1 VLVLT
6 PEVYADGEKLTKAVN
21 EHRRV
26 GPVVVIAPK
35 WQTMP
40 VDTRQPGLRRGWV
53 RVIGTELPQWKGFL
67 DDVTVNTRG
76 FGTGARRVA
85 TSLSVPAPVLP
96 DAMVVEVG
104 GGARLRPFAR
114 AQGQVLAARYDETIP
129 SPPMTRMR
137 ASRRPSI
144 RCFWSSSPICSTIT
158 ACRMGTMRSGRRSSS
173 AASASLRGGSPSTS
187 PSTVWAASPIC

>member
-1 VLVLT
+1 
-6 PEVYADGEKLTKAVN
+6 
-21 EHRRV
+21 
-26 GPVVVIAPK
+26 VVVIAPK
-35 WQTMP
+35 WQTMS

-85 TSLSVPAPVLP
+85 TSLPVPAPVLP

-104 GGARLRPFAR
+104 GGARLRPLRGRR
-114 AQGQVLAARYDETIP
+114 AVLAARYDETIP
-129 SPPMTRMR
+129 LTTDDEDEGEPEAEHPLFLVFEPDLLDNYGLSHGDN
-137 ASRRPSI
+137 AVWAAE
-144 RCFWSSSPICSTIT
+144 FF
-158 ACRMGTMRSGRRSSS
+158 
-173 AASASLRGGSPSTS
+173 AASASLRAGSPSMS

>member
-1 VLVLT
+1 MPSPGPQRGGLAQPRRAGAD

-76 FGTGARRVA
+76 FGTGRGGWRPRCRCPRRCCPMRWWWKSA
-85 TSLSVPAPVLP
+85 
-96 DAMVVEVG
+96 
-104 GGARLRPFAR
+104 
-114 AQGQVLAARYDETIP
+114 AAR
-129 SPPMTRMR
+129 
-137 ASRRPSI
+137 
-144 RCFWSSSPICSTIT
+144 
-158 ACRMGTMRSGRRSSS
+158 G
-173 AASASLRGGSPSTS
+173 
-187 PSTVWAASPIC
+187 